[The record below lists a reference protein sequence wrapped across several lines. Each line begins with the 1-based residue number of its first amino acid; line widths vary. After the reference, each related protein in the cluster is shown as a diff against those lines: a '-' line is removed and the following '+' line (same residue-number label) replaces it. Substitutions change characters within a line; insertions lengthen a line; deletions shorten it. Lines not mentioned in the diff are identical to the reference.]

1 MRTPLPIGSVLS
13 LLFLASVAMARAP
26 DARLE
31 VRTLLLSD
39 HPTRATHSIYV
50 SGQVTTVLRFEQ
62 DCDPARTKLLGWE
75 GRFEPPLVGGRK
87 VVLEPIRDLGKDER
101 IPLLVTLVDGTEI
114 PFLVSPPLNEEW
126 GWTDQQVNVF
136 KDSKSYDAVLS
147 TLYATLKREERLK
160 EENERLKKEEKSV
173 DHAWA
178 TLLVHGEQAKTPFR
192 KERKMVLKNED
203 MDITIEAYSGPGKT
217 AAVIHLTNTYNE
229 RPWKFRDARLTST
242 RTSDTARPFALRMDR
257 TLLVQGQSGTIAVVA
272 DKSAFESKAGLVD
285 LFLEIYR
292 EDGLQQVT
300 VMLDHTLIRK

>member
-1 MRTPLPIGSVLS
+1 
-13 LLFLASVAMARAP
+13 MAGAP
-26 DARLE
+26 DARRE
-31 VRTLLLSD
+31 VRTLLLTD
-39 HPTRATHSIYV
+39 HPAGATHNIYV
-50 SGQVTTVLRFEQ
+50 SGQVATVLRFEQ

-114 PFLVSPPLNEEW
+114 PFLVSPPRSEEW

-136 KDSKSYDAVLS
+136 KNRESFNAVLS
-147 TLYATLKREERLK
+147 TLHAALKREERLK

-178 TLLVHGEQAKTPFR
+178 TLLINGEQEKTPFR

-229 RPWKFRDARLTST
+229 RPWKFRDARLTSP
-242 RTSDTARPFALRMDR
+242 RTADTTRPFALRMNR
-257 TLLVQGQSGTIAVVA
+257 TMIVQGQSGTIAVVA
-272 DKSAFESKAGLVD
+272 DKSAFESKEGLVD

-292 EDGLQQVT
+292 EDGMQQVT
-300 VMLDHTLIRK
+300 VTLDHKLIRK